1 MFLYELIIGFRYL
14 KSKKNQAF
22 ISFNTLLSII
32 IVFLGVFV
40 LVVVTSVMNGFQ
52 AQIKDKILDV
62 DSHLTVN
69 GYDEETFKID
79 AIGDYD
85 AVAATI
91 SEDPD
96 VVSVMP
102 YFQGQGILRSGDK
115 IQAIFVRG
123 AGDAS
128 ALHPDLA
135 KFVINGDG
143 KFTSDDQIYIG
154 EELAFSSR
162 LQIGDQLE
170 LIVAKGDFDTRT
182 GSTPSAVR
190 FTVAGYFKTG
200 YYEYDTRLL
209 LVSLPAAQKLYGIE
223 NKVWGIGVKIR
234 DVFAMDAVAGR
245 IQGKLGYQYQV
256 FTSEERNQNLF
267 YALRL
272 EKLIMTII
280 LFLVIL
286 SAGFTIMGTLV
297 MVVMEK
303 RRAIGV
309 LKSMGASQIS
319 IMTIFV
325 LEGFLIGLIGTVSGI
340 SFGLAAAINLEAIIG
355 AIENSINSLLSFI
368 SLTFRVGPFLEVS
381 IVPKHVYYI
390 DKIPT
395 EIHLPFIIFIA
406 VAALFLSTVS
416 AVFPAWHASRLKP
429 VEIIRY
435 E

>member
-1 MFLYELIIGFRYL
+1 MFLYELFIGFRYL

-22 ISFNTLLSII
+22 ISFNTLLSVI
-32 IVFLGVFV
+32 IVFIGVFV

-69 GYDEETFKID
+69 GYNESDFKID
-79 AIGDYD
+79 AIADYQ
-85 AVAATI
+85 AVADKI
-91 SEDPD
+91 RRDPD

-123 AGDAS
+123 AGSAD
-128 ALHPDLA
+128 ALHPEVA
-135 KFVINGDG
+135 KFVTKGDG
-143 KFTSDDQIYIG
+143 KFTADNQIYIG

-162 LQIGDQLE
+162 LEVGDQLE
-170 LIVAKGDFDTRT
+170 LIVAKGEFDTRT

-209 LVSLPAAQKLYGIE
+209 LVSLPAAQKLFGIE
-223 NKVWGIGVKIR
+223 DKVWGIGVKIR
-234 DVFAMDAVAGR
+234 DIFQLDRVAGR
-245 IQGKLGYQYQV
+245 IQDLLGYQFQV

-303 RRAIGV
+303 RRAIGI

-325 LEGFLIGLIGTVSGI
+325 LEGFLIGLIGTLSGI
-340 SFGLAAAINLEAIIG
+340 AAGLAASINLETIIEF
-355 AIENSINSLLSFI
+355 IEKTINGVMSSIFLF
-368 SLTFRVGPFLEVS
+368 FRLGPFMEVS
-381 IVPKHVYYI
+381 VVPKHVYYI
-390 DKIPT
+390 DTIPT
-395 EIHLPFIIFIA
+395 EIHAPFIIFIA